1 MVNLLLKKAC
11 LALQHKTTKMKNLV
25 LICLLI
31 AFTACSGNQIRS
43 FCKNTGKKL
52 ASCCTSM
59 TIKKKEALSITKSP
73 FKEDNTGA
81 ERYQKPAAISLLEW
95 NEAVHIW

>member
-1 MVNLLLKKAC
+1 MINLLLTNTG
-11 LALQHKTTKMKNLV
+11 LALHQKTTDMKNIV

-59 TIKKKEALSITKSP
+59 SIKKKEALAAGTTADSNEEKRT
-73 FKEDNTGA
+73 
-81 ERYQKPAAISLLEW
+81 RYQAPAAISLLEW
-95 NEAVHIW
+95 NEAVHVW

>member
-1 MVNLLLKKAC
+1 MH
-11 LALQHKTTKMKNLV
+11 QKTTDMKNII

-59 TIKKKEALSITKSP
+59 SIKKKEALAAGIT
-73 FKEDNTGA
+73 A
-81 ERYQKPAAISLLEW
+81 ESNEEKQTRYQTPAAISLLEW
-95 NEAVHIW
+95 NEAVHVW

>member
-1 MVNLLLKKAC
+1 MINLLLTNAG
-11 LALQHKTTKMKNLV
+11 LVLHQKTTDMKNIV

-31 AFTACSGNQIRS
+31 AFTACSGSQIRS

-59 TIKKKEALSITKSP
+59 TIQKKEALAAGMTADANEEKHS
-73 FKEDNTGA
+73 
-81 ERYQKPAAISLLEW
+81 RYQAPAAISLLEW
-95 NEAVHIW
+95 NEAVHVW